1 MDDDAQRRVE
11 PTENEQQHNRERE
24 MMGFSLGLWAVAAV
38 VVVII
43 VIGALFLI

>member
-24 MMGFSLGLWAVAAV
+24 MMGFSLGLWAVAGIVAILIVLGAV
-38 VVVII
+38 
-43 VIGALFLI
+43 FLM